1 MPGSMRQAKV
11 ASDPDTLVA
20 FFKQLG
26 LPVVRIGLEAG
37 PLSQW
42 LYAGLA
48 QAGFETVLLETPH
61 VKAALSAM
69 TVKTD
74 RKDARGIEISDW
86 KSRTRSNVYSIKW
99 ISIAP
104 IWRASKRP
112 CGCLIRTSSPKHSNR
127 HHRAGATTG
136 FVRANVVGASMTSC
150 VMQRAGDDA
159 RDRQRHDDGKE
170 IAGRRCTHTRIDSQN
185 RARFVE
191 PGDRY
196 DRTRRG
202 GGERGL
208 AGDLG
213 GCRPL
218 PITAKID

>member
-1 MPGSMRQAKV
+1 MRQAKV

-48 QAGFETVLLETPH
+48 QAGFETVLEIRH

-86 KSRTRSNVYSIKW
+86 KSRTRSNVLSIKW

-104 IWRASKRP
+104 IWRISKRP
-112 CGCLIRTSSPKHSNR
+112 CGCLIRTSSPKRSNR

-136 FVRANVVGASMTSC
+136 FVQANVVGASMTSC
-150 VMQRAGDDA
+150 VIQ
-159 RDRQRHDDGKE
+159 RDR
-170 IAGRRCTHTRIDSQN
+170 
-185 RARFVE
+185 
-191 PGDRY
+191 
-196 DRTRRG
+196 
-202 GGERGL
+202 
-208 AGDLG
+208 
-213 GCRPL
+213 
-218 PITAKID
+218 